1 MSVINKMLQDL
12 DKRQQGHELSNV
24 AQPQVQYLARRR
36 SSSHWLLFCGV
47 SLLLGGG
54 AVYGWQFFMAKPA
67 EATASAQV
75 QEQHR
80 FTAKTEPVRIDSVAS
95 NESAPNVD
103 AAAEPLKLATT
114 QKIAAVMTANSEE
127 FEPSATEVAS
137 SQAPELGTAKEVEH
151 EQQAQSQS
159 QPQQKPQADV
169 SLALADDKVDTVSEP
184 SHSQPSHSQ
193 PSSATSSVRSAE
205 VTVAAPSALMMSER
219 ASVAADN
226 EGNASNGLNVQ
237 EVKADAGT
245 NRLAP
250 KEQGQMAI
258 TEVKL
263 TPKQLAKKRFTLAS
277 EAERDG
283 KLKEAIS
290 YYEQTLGFDPSM
302 HEARKQLAALH
313 YGQGQ
318 LAKASEVLQQG
329 MLLFPQQLDFAL
341 LLARVQQAAGQADLA
356 LVTLAN
362 IPDTHPLARQ
372 KWMAQSDLAQKLG
385 QFSVSE
391 QAYKQLLQQEPQQAK
406 WWMGLAYALDS
417 QQQFTQARQAYRT
430 ALGHRGLSA
439 QASAFIE
446 QRLTQLGDSQ

>member
-36 SSSHWLLFCGV
+36 TPFNGLLLCGV
-47 SLLLGGG
+47 SLLFGG
-54 AVYGWQFFMAKPA
+54 ALVYGWQLFTAKPA
-67 EATASAQV
+67 EATILAQTNG
-75 QEQHR
+75 QNESTQ
-80 FTAKTEPVRIDSVAS
+80 TQIEPVQSPVSVVVV
-95 NESAPNVD
+95 E
-103 AAAEPLKLATT
+103 EPLNVATT
-114 QKIAAVMTANSEE
+114 QEFTTKSEE
-127 FEPSATEVAS
+127 LEPSVDDVV
-137 SQAPELGTAKEVEH
+137 LN
-151 EQQAQSQS
+151 
-159 QPQQKPQADV
+159 QPQEFESEHDV
-169 SLALADDKVDTVSEP
+169 EQESQRQQDESSALADDLVDTSSEP
-184 SHSQPSHSQ
+184 SHSQSNRV
-193 PSSATSSVRSAE
+193 TSSVRSAE
-205 VTVAAPSALMMSER
+205 VTAAAPSALMMSER

-226 EGNASNGLNVQ
+226 ELNASNELKVQ

-245 NRLAP
+245 NRLTP
-250 KEQGQMAI
+250 QQQGQMAI

-263 TPKQLAKKRFTLAS
+263 TPKQLAQKRFTLAN

-283 KLKEAIS
+283 KLKDAIN

-329 MLLFPQQLDFAL
+329 MLLFQQQLDFAL
-341 LLARVQQAAGQADLA
+341 LLARVQQASGQADLA

-385 QFSVSE
+385 QFSLSE
-391 QAYKQLLQQEPQQAK
+391 QAYRQLLQQEPQQAK

-417 QQQFTQARQAYRT
+417 QQQFPQARQAYRT

>member
-1 MSVINKMLQDL
+1 
-12 DKRQQGHELSNV
+12 
-24 AQPQVQYLARRR
+24 
-36 SSSHWLLFCGV
+36 
-47 SLLLGGG
+47 
-54 AVYGWQFFMAKPA
+54 MAEPA
-67 EATASAQV
+67 EATASSQA
-75 QEQHR
+75 QEQNTL
-80 FTAKTEPVRIDSVAS
+80 TAQTESVRIDSVAS
-95 NESAPNVD
+95 EEASPNVD
-103 AAAEPLKLATT
+103 AAAKPLKLATT
-114 QKIAAVMTANSEE
+114 QKIAAAMTANSEE

-137 SQAPELGTAKEVEH
+137 SQAPELGTAKEAEH

-169 SLALADDKVDTVSEP
+169 SLELANDQVDTVSEP

-219 ASVAADN
+219 ACVAADN
-226 EGNASNGLNVQ
+226 EGNASNGLND
-237 EVKADAGT
+237 ADAGT

-283 KLKEAIS
+283 KLKDAIS
-290 YYEQTLGFDPSM
+290 YYEQTLALEPSM

-391 QAYKQLLQQEPQQAK
+391 QAYRQLLQQEPQQAK

>member
-36 SSSHWLLFCGV
+36 APFNGLLLCGV
-47 SLLLGGG
+47 SLLFGGG
-54 AVYGWQFFMAKPA
+54 AVYGWQLFMAKPA
-67 EATASAQV
+67 EATISAQTNG
-75 QEQHR
+75 QNESTQ
-80 FTAKTEPVRIDSVAS
+80 TQIEPVQVDKITSRQPSASVVVV
-95 NESAPNVD
+95 E
-103 AAAEPLKLATT
+103 EPLKVATT
-114 QKIAAVMTANSEE
+114 QEFTTKSEE
-127 FEPSATEVAS
+127 LEPSVDDVV
-137 SQAPELGTAKEVEH
+137 LN
-151 EQQAQSQS
+151 
-159 QPQQKPQADV
+159 QPQEFESEHDV
-169 SLALADDKVDTVSEP
+169 EQESQRQQDESSVLADGLVDTSSEP
-184 SHSQPSHSQ
+184 SHSQSNRV
-193 PSSATSSVRSAE
+193 TSSVRSAE
-205 VTVAAPSALMMSER
+205 VTAAAPSALMMSER

-226 EGNASNGLNVQ
+226 ELNASNELKVQ

-245 NRLAP
+245 NRLTP
-250 KEQGQMAI
+250 QQQGQMAI

-263 TPKQLAKKRFTLAS
+263 TPKQLAQKRFTLAN

-283 KLKEAIS
+283 KLKDAIS

-341 LLARVQQAAGQADLA
+341 LLARVQQASGQADLA

-385 QFSVSE
+385 QFSLSE
-391 QAYKQLLQQEPQQAK
+391 QAYRQLLQQEPQQAK

-417 QQQFTQARQAYRT
+417 QQQFPQARQAYRT

>member
-12 DKRQQGHELSNV
+12 DKRQQGHELSYV
-24 AQPQVQYLARRR
+24 TQPQVQYLARRR

-54 AVYGWQFFMAKPA
+54 AVYGWQFFMAEPA
-67 EATASAQV
+67 EATASSQA
-75 QEQHR
+75 QEQHIL
-80 FTAKTEPVRIDSVAS
+80 TAQTEPVRMESLVS
-95 NESAPNVD
+95 NESSPNVD
-103 AAAEPLKLATT
+103 AAAEPLKLATA
-114 QKIAAVMTANSEE
+114 QKIAAAMTANSEE

-137 SQAPELGTAKEVEH
+137 SQVPELGTAKEAEP
-151 EQQAQSQS
+151 EQQAQS

-169 SLALADDKVDTVSEP
+169 SLALADDQVDTVSDP

-245 NRLAP
+245 HQLAP

-356 LVTLAN
+356 LATLAN

-391 QAYKQLLQQEPQQAK
+391 QAYRQLLQQEPQQAK

-417 QQQFTQARQAYRT
+417 QQQFPQARQAYRT

>member
-36 SSSHWLLFCGV
+36 SSSHWLLLCGV

-67 EATASAQV
+67 EATVSSQA
-75 QEQHR
+75 QEQHTL
-80 FTAKTEPVRIDSVAS
+80 TAQTESVQIDSVAS
-95 NESAPNVD
+95 KESSPSVD
-103 AAAEPLKLATT
+103 AAAEPLKLATA
-114 QKIAAVMTANSEE
+114 QKIAAATANSEE
-127 FEPSATEVAS
+127 FEPSASDVAS
-137 SQAPELGTAKEVEH
+137 SQAPELGTAKEAEH

-169 SLALADDKVDTVSEP
+169 SLALAADKVDTVSEP
-184 SHSQPSHSQ
+184 SHSQPNR
-193 PSSATSSVRSAE
+193 ATSSVRSAE

-226 EGNASNGLNVQ
+226 EGHASNGLNVQ
-237 EVKADAGT
+237 EVKANAGT

-318 LAKASEVLQQG
+318 LAKASEGLQQG

-356 LVTLAN
+356 LATLAN

-391 QAYKQLLQQEPQQAK
+391 QAYRQLLQQEPQQAK

-417 QQQFTQARQAYRT
+417 QQQFPQARQAYRT

>member
-24 AQPQVQYLARRR
+24 TQPQVQYLARRR
-36 SSSHWLLFCGV
+36 SSSHWLLLCGV
-47 SLLLGGG
+47 SLLFGGG
-54 AVYGWQFFMAKPA
+54 TVYGWQFFMAKPA
-67 EATASAQV
+67 EATASSQA
-75 QEQHR
+75 QEQHIL
-80 FTAKTEPVRIDSVAS
+80 TAQTEPVRMESLVS
-95 NESAPNVD
+95 NESSPNVD
-103 AAAEPLKLATT
+103 AAAEPLKLATA
-114 QKIAAVMTANSEE
+114 QKIAAAMTANSEE

-137 SQAPELGTAKEVEH
+137 SQAPELGTAKEAEY
-151 EQQAQSQS
+151 EQQAQS

-169 SLALADDKVDTVSEP
+169 SFALAADKVDTVSEP
-184 SHSQPSHSQ
+184 SHSQPNR
-193 PSSATSSVRSAE
+193 AISSVRSAE

-245 NRLAP
+245 HRLAP

-341 LLARVQQAAGQADLA
+341 LLARVQQASGQADLA
-356 LVTLAN
+356 LATLAN

-391 QAYKQLLQQEPQQAK
+391 QAYRQLLQQEPQQAK

-417 QQQFTQARQAYRT
+417 QQQFFQARQAYRT

>member
-24 AQPQVQYLARRR
+24 TQPQVQYLARRR
-36 SSSHWLLFCGV
+36 APFNWLLLCGV

-54 AVYGWQFFMAKPA
+54 AVYGWQSFMAKPA
-67 EATASAQV
+67 EATISAQV
-75 QEQHR
+75 QEQNTL
-80 FTAKTEPVRIDSVAS
+80 TAQTEPVRTESIAS
-95 NESAPNVD
+95 SEASSNLD

-114 QKIAAVMTANSEE
+114 QKIATTMTANSEE
-127 FEPSATEVAS
+127 FEPSATEIAS
-137 SQAPELGTAKEVEH
+137 SQSPEFERNIEP
-151 EQQAQSQS
+151 ERQAQS
-159 QPQQKPQADV
+159 KTDV
-169 SLALADDKVDTVSEP
+169 SLVLENNQVYTANEP
-184 SHSQPSHSQ
+184 NHSQPSHSQ
-193 PSSATSSVRSAE
+193 PDSAISSVRSAE
-205 VTVAAPSALMMSER
+205 VT
-219 ASVAADN
+219 
-226 EGNASNGLNVQ
+226 
-237 EVKADAGT
+237 AGA

-250 KEQGQMAI
+250 KAQGQMAI

-277 EAERDG
+277 EAEKDG

-290 YYEQTLGFDPSM
+290 YYEQTLALDPSM
-302 HEARKQLAALH
+302 HEARKQLVALH

-341 LLARVQQAAGQADLA
+341 LLARVQQASGQADLA

-385 QFSVSE
+385 QFSLSE
-391 QAYKQLLQQEPQQAK
+391 QAYRQLLQQEPQQAK

-417 QQQFTQARQAYRT
+417 QQQFPQARQAYRT

>member
-36 SSSHWLLFCGV
+36 APFNGLLLCGV
-47 SLLLGGG
+47 SLLFGG
-54 AVYGWQFFMAKPA
+54 ALVYGWQLFMAKPA
-67 EATASAQV
+67 EAIISAQTNG
-75 QEQHR
+75 QNESTQ
-80 FTAKTEPVRIDSVAS
+80 TQIEPVQSPVSVVVV
-95 NESAPNVD
+95 E
-103 AAAEPLKLATT
+103 EPLKVATT
-114 QKIAAVMTANSEE
+114 QEFTTKNEELEPSVDDVVLNQPQE
-127 FEPSATEVAS
+127 FESEN
-137 SQAPELGTAKEVEH
+137 EVEQ
-151 EQQAQSQS
+151 ESQRQQDESS
-159 QPQQKPQADV
+159 
-169 SLALADDKVDTVSEP
+169 ALADDLVDTASEP
-184 SHSQPSHSQ
+184 SHSQSNRV
-193 PSSATSSVRSAE
+193 TSSVRSAE
-205 VTVAAPSALMMSER
+205 VTAAAPSALMMSER

-226 EGNASNGLNVQ
+226 ELNASNELKVQ
-237 EVKADAGT
+237 EVNADAGT
-245 NRLAP
+245 NRLTP
-250 KEQGQMAI
+250 QGQMAI

-263 TPKQLAKKRFTLAS
+263 TPKQLAQKRFTLAS

-283 KLKEAIS
+283 KLKDAIS

-341 LLARVQQAAGQADLA
+341 LLARVQQASGQADLA

-385 QFSVSE
+385 QFSLSE
-391 QAYKQLLQQEPQQAK
+391 QAYRQLLQQEPQQAK

-417 QQQFTQARQAYRT
+417 QQQFPQARQAYRT

>member
-36 SSSHWLLFCGV
+36 APFNGLLLCGV
-47 SLLLGGG
+47 SLLFGG
-54 AVYGWQFFMAKPA
+54 ALVYGWQLFMAKPA
-67 EATASAQV
+67 EAIISAQTNG
-75 QEQHR
+75 QNESTQ
-80 FTAKTEPVRIDSVAS
+80 TQIEPVQVDKITSRQPSASVVVV
-95 NESAPNVD
+95 E
-103 AAAEPLKLATT
+103 EPLKVATT
-114 QKIAAVMTANSEE
+114 QEFTTKSEE
-127 FEPSATEVAS
+127 LEPSVDDVVLNQPQEFES
-137 SQAPELGTAKEVEH
+137 ENEVEQ
-151 EQQAQSQS
+151 ESQRQQDESS
-159 QPQQKPQADV
+159 
-169 SLALADDKVDTVSEP
+169 ALADDLVDTSSEP
-184 SHSQPSHSQ
+184 SPSQSNRV
-193 PSSATSSVRSAE
+193 TSSVRSAE
-205 VTVAAPSALMMSER
+205 VTAAAPSALMMSER

-226 EGNASNGLNVQ
+226 ELNASNELKVQ
-237 EVKADAGT
+237 EVKADAGA
-245 NRLAP
+245 NRLMP
-250 KEQGQMAI
+250 QEQGQMAI

-263 TPKQLAKKRFTLAS
+263 TPKQLAQKRFTLAN

-283 KLKEAIS
+283 KLKDAIS

-318 LAKASEVLQQG
+318 LAKASEVLLQG

-341 LLARVQQAAGQADLA
+341 LLARVQQASGQADLA

-385 QFSVSE
+385 QFSLSE
-391 QAYKQLLQQEPQQAK
+391 QAYRQLLQQEPQQAK

-417 QQQFTQARQAYRT
+417 QQQFPQARQAYRT

>member
-36 SSSHWLLFCGV
+36 APFNGLLLCGV
-47 SLLLGGG
+47 SLLFGG
-54 AVYGWQFFMAKPA
+54 ALVYGWQLFMAKPA
-67 EATASAQV
+67 EATISAQTNG
-75 QEQHR
+75 QNESTQ
-80 FTAKTEPVRIDSVAS
+80 TQIEPVQVDKITSRQPSASV
-95 NESAPNVD
+95 EVVE
-103 AAAEPLKLATT
+103 EPLNVATT
-114 QKIAAVMTANSEE
+114 QEFTTKSEE
-127 FEPSATEVAS
+127 LEPSADDVVLNQPQEFES
-137 SQAPELGTAKEVEH
+137 ENEVEQ
-151 EQQAQSQS
+151 ESQRQQDESS
-159 QPQQKPQADV
+159 
-169 SLALADDKVDTVSEP
+169 ALADDLVDTASEP
-184 SHSQPSHSQ
+184 SHSQSNRV
-193 PSSATSSVRSAE
+193 TSSVRSAE
-205 VTVAAPSALMMSER
+205 VTAAAPSALMMSER

-226 EGNASNGLNVQ
+226 ELNASNELKVQ

-245 NRLAP
+245 NRLTP
-250 KEQGQMAI
+250 QQQGQMAI

-263 TPKQLAKKRFTLAS
+263 TPKQLAQKRFTLAN

-283 KLKEAIS
+283 KLKDAIS

-318 LAKASEVLQQG
+318 LAKASEVLLQG

-341 LLARVQQAAGQADLA
+341 LLARVQQASGQADLA

-385 QFSVSE
+385 QFSLSE
-391 QAYKQLLQQEPQQAK
+391 QAYRQLLQQEPQQAK

>member
-24 AQPQVQYLARRR
+24 TQPQVQYLAHRRAPFN
-36 SSSHWLLFCGV
+36 WLLLCGV

-67 EATASAQV
+67 EATISAQV
-75 QEQHR
+75 QEQNTL
-80 FTAKTEPVRIDSVAS
+80 TAQTEPVRTESIAS
-95 NESAPNVD
+95 SEASSNLD

-114 QKIAAVMTANSEE
+114 QKIATTMTANSEE
-127 FEPSATEVAS
+127 FEPSAAEIAS
-137 SQAPELGTAKEVEH
+137 SQSPEFERNIEP
-151 EQQAQSQS
+151 ERQAQS
-159 QPQQKPQADV
+159 KTDV
-169 SLALADDKVDTVSEP
+169 SLALENNQVDTVSEP
-184 SHSQPSHSQ
+184 NHSQPSHSQ
-193 PSSATSSVRSAE
+193 PDSATSSVRSAE
-205 VTVAAPSALMMSER
+205 VT
-219 ASVAADN
+219 
-226 EGNASNGLNVQ
+226 
-237 EVKADAGT
+237 AGA

-250 KEQGQMAI
+250 KAQGQMAI

-277 EAERDG
+277 EAEKDG

-290 YYEQTLGFDPSM
+290 YYDQTLVLDPSM

-341 LLARVQQAAGQADLA
+341 LLARVQQASGQADLA

-385 QFSVSE
+385 QFSLSE
-391 QAYKQLLQQEPQQAK
+391 QAYRQLLQQEPQQAK

-417 QQQFTQARQAYRT
+417 QQQFPQARQAYRT

>member
-36 SSSHWLLFCGV
+36 SSSHWLLLCGV

-75 QEQHR
+75 YEQHR
-80 FTAKTEPVRIDSVAS
+80 FTAKTEPVRM
-95 NESAPNVD
+95 ESLVSKESSPNVD
-103 AAAEPLKLATT
+103 AAAEPLKLATA

-127 FEPSATEVAS
+127 FEPSATEGAS
-137 SQAPELGTAKEVEH
+137 SQAPELGTAKEAEH

-159 QPQQKPQADV
+159 QPQPQQKPQADV
-169 SLALADDKVDTVSEP
+169 SLVLADNKVDTVSEP
-184 SHSQPSHSQ
+184 SHSQPN
-193 PSSATSSVRSAE
+193 SATSSVRSAE

-245 NRLAP
+245 HQLAP

-283 KLKEAIS
+283 KLKDAIS
-290 YYEQTLGFDPSM
+290 YYEQTLALGPSM

-356 LVTLAN
+356 LATLAN

-391 QAYKQLLQQEPQQAK
+391 QAYRQLLQQEPQQAK

-417 QQQFTQARQAYRT
+417 QLQFSQARQAYRT

>member
-36 SSSHWLLFCGV
+36 APFNGLLLCGV
-47 SLLLGGG
+47 SLLFGG
-54 AVYGWQFFMAKPA
+54 ALVYGWQLFMAKPA
-67 EATASAQV
+67 EATISAQTNG
-75 QEQHR
+75 QNESTQ
-80 FTAKTEPVRIDSVAS
+80 TQIEPVQVDKITSRQSQASVVVV
-95 NESAPNVD
+95 E
-103 AAAEPLKLATT
+103 EPLKVAATQEFT
-114 QKIAAVMTANSEE
+114 TKSEE
-127 FEPSATEVAS
+127 LEPSVDDVVLNQPQEFES
-137 SQAPELGTAKEVEH
+137 ENEVEQ
-151 EQQAQSQS
+151 ESQRQQDESS
-159 QPQQKPQADV
+159 V
-169 SLALADDKVDTVSEP
+169 LADDLVDTASEP
-184 SHSQPSHSQ
+184 SHSQSNRV
-193 PSSATSSVRSAE
+193 TSNVRSAE
-205 VTVAAPSALMMSER
+205 VTSDAPSALMMSER

-226 EGNASNGLNVQ
+226 ELNASNELKVQ

-245 NRLAP
+245 NRLTP
-250 KEQGQMAI
+250 QQQGQMAI

-263 TPKQLAKKRFTLAS
+263 TPKQLAQKRFTLAN

-341 LLARVQQAAGQADLA
+341 LLARVQQASGQADLA

-362 IPDTHPLARQ
+362 IPDTHSLARQ

-385 QFSVSE
+385 QFSLSE
-391 QAYKQLLQQEPQQAK
+391 QAYRQLLQQEPQQAK

-417 QQQFTQARQAYRT
+417 QQQFPQARQAYRT

>member
-24 AQPQVQYLARRR
+24 TQPQVQYLARRR
-36 SSSHWLLFCGV
+36 APFNGLLLCGV

-54 AVYGWQFFMAKPA
+54 AVYGWQSFMAKPA
-67 EATASAQV
+67 EATISAQV
-75 QEQHR
+75 QEQNTL
-80 FTAKTEPVRIDSVAS
+80 TAQTEPVRTESIAS
-95 NESAPNVD
+95 NEASSNLD

-114 QKIAAVMTANSEE
+114 QKIATTMTANSEE
-127 FEPSATEVAS
+127 FEPSATEIAS
-137 SQAPELGTAKEVEH
+137 RQAPEFERNIEP
-151 EQQAQSQS
+151 ERQAQS
-159 QPQQKPQADV
+159 KTDV
-169 SLALADDKVDTVSEP
+169 SLALENNQVDTVSEP
-184 SHSQPSHSQ
+184 NHSQPSHSQ
-193 PSSATSSVRSAE
+193 PDSAISSVRSAE
-205 VTVAAPSALMMSER
+205 VT
-219 ASVAADN
+219 
-226 EGNASNGLNVQ
+226 
-237 EVKADAGT
+237 AGA

-250 KEQGQMAI
+250 KAQGQMAI

-277 EAERDG
+277 EAEKDG

-290 YYEQTLGFDPSM
+290 YYEQTLALDPSM
-302 HEARKQLAALH
+302 HEARKQLVALH

-341 LLARVQQAAGQADLA
+341 LLARVQQASGQADLA

-385 QFSVSE
+385 QFSLSE
-391 QAYKQLLQQEPQQAK
+391 QAYRQLLQQEPQQAK

-417 QQQFTQARQAYRT
+417 QQQFPQARQAYRT

>member
-24 AQPQVQYLARRR
+24 TQPQVQYLARRR
-36 SSSHWLLFCGV
+36 SSSHWLLFCGL

-54 AVYGWQFFMAKPA
+54 AVYGWQFFMAEPA
-67 EATASAQV
+67 EATASSQA
-75 QEQHR
+75 QEQHIL
-80 FTAKTEPVRIDSVAS
+80 TAQTEPVRMESLVS
-95 NESAPNVD
+95 NEASPNVD

-114 QKIAAVMTANSEE
+114 QKIATTMTANSEE

-137 SQAPELGTAKEVEH
+137 SQVPELGTAKEAEP
-151 EQQAQSQS
+151 EQQAQS

-169 SLALADDKVDTVSEP
+169 SLALAADKVDTVSE
-184 SHSQPSHSQ
+184 PSHSQ

-245 NRLAP
+245 HRLAP

-290 YYEQTLGFDPSM
+290 YYEQTLALEPSM

-341 LLARVQQAAGQADLA
+341 LLARVQQAAGLADLA
-356 LVTLAN
+356 LATLAN

-391 QAYKQLLQQEPQQAK
+391 QAYRQLLQQEPQQAK

>member
-36 SSSHWLLFCGV
+36 SSSHWLLLCGL

-54 AVYGWQFFMAKPA
+54 AVYGWQFFMAEPA
-67 EATASAQV
+67 EATASSQA
-75 QEQHR
+75 QEQHTL
-80 FTAKTEPVRIDSVAS
+80 TAQTEPVRM
-95 NESAPNVD
+95 ESLVSKESSPNVD
-103 AAAEPLKLATT
+103 AAAEPLKLATA
-114 QKIAAVMTANSEE
+114 QKIAAAMTANSEE
-127 FEPSATEVAS
+127 FEPSATEGAS
-137 SQAPELGTAKEVEH
+137 SQAPELGTAKEAEH
-151 EQQAQSQS
+151 EQQAQS

-169 SLALADDKVDTVSEP
+169 SLALADDLVDTVSEP
-184 SHSQPSHSQ
+184 SHSQPNR
-193 PSSATSSVRSAE
+193 ATSSVRSAE

-226 EGNASNGLNVQ
+226 EGNASNGLND
-237 EVKADAGT
+237 ADAGT
-245 NRLAP
+245 NQLAP

-283 KLKEAIS
+283 KLKDAIS
-290 YYEQTLGFDPSM
+290 YYEQTLALEPSM

-329 MLLFPQQLDFAL
+329 MLLFPLQLDFAL

-356 LVTLAN
+356 LATLAN

-391 QAYKQLLQQEPQQAK
+391 QAYRQLLQQEPQQAK

>member
-24 AQPQVQYLARRR
+24 TQPQVQYLARRR
-36 SSSHWLLFCGV
+36 SSSHWLLLCGF
-47 SLLLGGG
+47 SLLFGGG
-54 AVYGWQFFMAKPA
+54 TVYGWQFFMAEPA
-67 EATASAQV
+67 EATASSQA
-75 QEQHR
+75 QEQNTL
-80 FTAKTEPVRIDSVAS
+80 TAQTESVRIDSVAS
-95 NESAPNVD
+95 EEASPNVD

-114 QKIAAVMTANSEE
+114 QKIAAAMTANSEE

-137 SQAPELGTAKEVEH
+137 SQAPELGTAKEAEH

-169 SLALADDKVDTVSEP
+169 SLELANDQVDTVSEP

-226 EGNASNGLNVQ
+226 EGNASNGLND
-237 EVKADAGT
+237 ADAGT

-283 KLKEAIS
+283 KLKDAIS
-290 YYEQTLGFDPSM
+290 YYEQTLALEPSM

-391 QAYKQLLQQEPQQAK
+391 QAYRQLLQQEPQQAK

>member
-24 AQPQVQYLARRR
+24 AQPQVQYLARKRAPFNGLLLCGL
-36 SSSHWLLFCGV
+36 SLLF
-47 SLLLGGG
+47 GG
-54 AVYGWQFFMAKPA
+54 ALVYGWQLFMVKPA
-67 EATASAQV
+67 EATISAQTNG
-75 QEQHR
+75 QNESTQ
-80 FTAKTEPVRIDSVAS
+80 TQIEPVQIDNITSRQPSASVDVV
-95 NESAPNVD
+95 E
-103 AAAEPLKLATT
+103 EPLNVAATQEFT
-114 QKIAAVMTANSEE
+114 TKSEE
-127 FEPSATEVAS
+127 LEPSVDDVVLNQPQEFES
-137 SQAPELGTAKEVEH
+137 ENEVEQ
-151 EQQAQSQS
+151 ESQRQQDDSS
-159 QPQQKPQADV
+159 
-169 SLALADDKVDTVSEP
+169 ALADDLVDTSSEP
-184 SHSQPSHSQ
+184 SHSQSNRV
-193 PSSATSSVRSAE
+193 TSSVRSAE
-205 VTVAAPSALMMSER
+205 VTAAAPSALMMSER

-226 EGNASNGLNVQ
+226 ELNASNELKVQ

-245 NRLAP
+245 NRLTP
-250 KEQGQMAI
+250 QQQGQMAI

-263 TPKQLAKKRFTLAS
+263 TPKQLAQKRFTLAS

-283 KLKEAIS
+283 KLKDAIS

-318 LAKASEVLQQG
+318 LAKASEVLLQG

-341 LLARVQQAAGQADLA
+341 LLARVQQASGQADLA

-385 QFSVSE
+385 QFSLSE
-391 QAYKQLLQQEPQQAK
+391 QAYRQLLQQEPQQAK

-417 QQQFTQARQAYRT
+417 QQQFPQARQAYRT

>member
-24 AQPQVQYLARRR
+24 TQPQVQYLARRR
-36 SSSHWLLFCGV
+36 SSSHWLLLCGF
-47 SLLLGGG
+47 SLLFGGG
-54 AVYGWQFFMAKPA
+54 TVYGWQFFMAEPA
-67 EATASAQV
+67 EATASSQA
-75 QEQHR
+75 QEQNTL
-80 FTAKTEPVRIDSVAS
+80 TAQTESVRIDSVAS
-95 NESAPNVD
+95 EEASPNVD
-103 AAAEPLKLATT
+103 AAAKPLKLATT
-114 QKIAAVMTANSEE
+114 QKIAAAMTANSEE

-137 SQAPELGTAKEVEH
+137 SQAPELGTAKEAEH

-169 SLALADDKVDTVSEP
+169 SLELANDQVDTVSEP

-219 ASVAADN
+219 ACVAADN
-226 EGNASNGLNVQ
+226 EGNASNGLND
-237 EVKADAGT
+237 ADAGT

-283 KLKEAIS
+283 KLKDAIS
-290 YYEQTLGFDPSM
+290 YYEQTLALEPSM

-391 QAYKQLLQQEPQQAK
+391 QAYRQLLQQEPQQAK

>member
-36 SSSHWLLFCGV
+36 TPFNGLLLCGLSLLF
-47 SLLLGGG
+47 GGG
-54 AVYGWQFFMAKPA
+54 TVYGWQLFTAKPA
-67 EATASAQV
+67 EATISAQTNG
-75 QEQHR
+75 Q
-80 FTAKTEPVRIDSVAS
+80 
-95 NESAPNVD
+95 NESTQTQIESVQIDKITSRQSPASVD
-103 AAAEPLKLATT
+103 VVEEPLKVATT
-114 QKIAAVMTANSEE
+114 QEFTTKNEELEPSVDDVVLNQPQE
-127 FEPSATEVAS
+127 FESEN
-137 SQAPELGTAKEVEH
+137 EVEQ
-151 EQQAQSQS
+151 ESQQQDESS
-159 QPQQKPQADV
+159 
-169 SLALADDKVDTVSEP
+169 ALADDLVDTSSEP
-184 SHSQPSHSQ
+184 SHSQPNR
-193 PSSATSSVRSAE
+193 ATSSVRSAE

-237 EVKADAGT
+237 EVKADAGA

-283 KLKEAIS
+283 KLKDAIS
-290 YYEQTLGFDPSM
+290 YYEQTLALEPSM

-356 LVTLAN
+356 LATLAN

-391 QAYKQLLQQEPQQAK
+391 QAYRQLLQQEPQQAK

>member
-36 SSSHWLLFCGV
+36 APFNGLLLCGV
-47 SLLLGGG
+47 SLLFGG
-54 AVYGWQFFMAKPA
+54 ALVYGWQLFMAKPA
-67 EATASAQV
+67 EAIISAQTNG
-75 QEQHR
+75 QNESTQ
-80 FTAKTEPVRIDSVAS
+80 TQIEPVQSPASVVVV
-95 NESAPNVD
+95 E
-103 AAAEPLKLATT
+103 EPLKVATT
-114 QKIAAVMTANSEE
+114 QEFTTKNEELEPSVDDVVLNQPQE
-127 FEPSATEVAS
+127 FESEHDVEQESQRQQDES
-137 SQAPELGTAKEVEH
+137 SV
-151 EQQAQSQS
+151 
-159 QPQQKPQADV
+159 
-169 SLALADDKVDTVSEP
+169 LADGLVNTSSEP
-184 SHSQPSHSQ
+184 SHSQSNRV
-193 PSSATSSVRSAE
+193 TSSVRSAE
-205 VTVAAPSALMMSER
+205 VTAAAPSALMMSER

-226 EGNASNGLNVQ
+226 ELNASNELKVQ

-245 NRLAP
+245 NRLTP
-250 KEQGQMAI
+250 QQQGQMAI

-263 TPKQLAKKRFTLAS
+263 TPKQLAQKRFTLAN

-283 KLKEAIS
+283 KLKDAIS

-341 LLARVQQAAGQADLA
+341 LLARVQQASGQADLA

-385 QFSVSE
+385 QFSLSE
-391 QAYKQLLQQEPQQAK
+391 QAYRQLLQQEPQQAK

-417 QQQFTQARQAYRT
+417 QQQFPQARQAYRT

>member
-36 SSSHWLLFCGV
+36 APFNGLLLCGV
-47 SLLLGGG
+47 SLLFGG
-54 AVYGWQFFMAKPA
+54 ALVYGWQLFMAKPA
-67 EATASAQV
+67 EATISAQTNG
-75 QEQHR
+75 QNESTQ
-80 FTAKTEPVRIDSVAS
+80 TQIEPVQVDKITSRQPPASVVVV
-95 NESAPNVD
+95 E
-103 AAAEPLKLATT
+103 EPLKVATT
-114 QKIAAVMTANSEE
+114 QEFTTKSEE
-127 FEPSATEVAS
+127 LEPSVDDVV
-137 SQAPELGTAKEVEH
+137 LN
-151 EQQAQSQS
+151 
-159 QPQQKPQADV
+159 QPQEFESEHDV
-169 SLALADDKVDTVSEP
+169 EQESQRQQDESSALADDLVDTSSEP
-184 SHSQPSHSQ
+184 SHSQSNRV
-193 PSSATSSVRSAE
+193 TSSVRSAE
-205 VTVAAPSALMMSER
+205 VTAATPSALMMSER

-226 EGNASNGLNVQ
+226 ELNASNELKVQ

-245 NRLAP
+245 NRLTP
-250 KEQGQMAI
+250 QQQGQMAI

-263 TPKQLAKKRFTLAS
+263 TPKQLAQKRFTLAS

-283 KLKEAIS
+283 KLKDAIS

-341 LLARVQQAAGQADLA
+341 LLARVQQASGQADLA

-385 QFSVSE
+385 QFSLSE
-391 QAYKQLLQQEPQQAK
+391 QAYRQLLQQEPQQAK

-417 QQQFTQARQAYRT
+417 QQQFPQARQAYRT

>member
-36 SSSHWLLFCGV
+36 SSSHWLLLCGV

-75 QEQHR
+75 YEQHR
-80 FTAKTEPVRIDSVAS
+80 FTAKTEPVRM
-95 NESAPNVD
+95 ESLVSKESSPNVD
-103 AAAEPLKLATT
+103 AAAEPLKLATA

-127 FEPSATEVAS
+127 FEPSATEGAS
-137 SQAPELGTAKEVEH
+137 SQAPELGTAKEAEH

-159 QPQQKPQADV
+159 QPQPQQKPQADV
-169 SLALADDKVDTVSEP
+169 SLVLADNKVDTVSEP
-184 SHSQPSHSQ
+184 SHSQPN
-193 PSSATSSVRSAE
+193 SATSSVRSAE

-245 NRLAP
+245 HQLAP

-283 KLKEAIS
+283 KLKDAIS
-290 YYEQTLGFDPSM
+290 YYEQTLALEPSM

-372 KWMAQSDLAQKLG
+372 KWMAQSDLAQKLE

-391 QAYKQLLQQEPQQAK
+391 QAYRQLLQQEPQQAK

-417 QQQFTQARQAYRT
+417 QQQFPQARQAYRT

>member
-36 SSSHWLLFCGV
+36 APFNGLLLCGLSLLF
-47 SLLLGGG
+47 GGG
-54 AVYGWQFFMAKPA
+54 TVYGWQLFMAKPA
-67 EATASAQV
+67 EAIISAQTNG
-75 QEQHR
+75 QNESTQ
-80 FTAKTEPVRIDSVAS
+80 TQIEPVQSPVSVVVV
-95 NESAPNVD
+95 E
-103 AAAEPLKLATT
+103 EPLKVATT
-114 QKIAAVMTANSEE
+114 QEFTTKSEE
-127 FEPSATEVAS
+127 LEPSVDDVV
-137 SQAPELGTAKEVEH
+137 LN
-151 EQQAQSQS
+151 
-159 QPQQKPQADV
+159 QPQEFESEHDV
-169 SLALADDKVDTVSEP
+169 EQESQRQQDESSALADDLVDTSSEP
-184 SHSQPSHSQ
+184 SHSQSNRV
-193 PSSATSSVRSAE
+193 TSSVRSAE
-205 VTVAAPSALMMSER
+205 VTAATPSALMMSER

-226 EGNASNGLNVQ
+226 DRNASNELKVQ

-245 NRLAP
+245 NRLTP
-250 KEQGQMAI
+250 QQQGQMAI

-263 TPKQLAKKRFTLAS
+263 TPKQLAQKRFTLAN

-283 KLKEAIS
+283 KLKDAIS

-329 MLLFPQQLDFAL
+329 MLLFQQQLDFAL
-341 LLARVQQAAGQADLA
+341 LLARVQQASGQADLA

-385 QFSVSE
+385 QFSLSE
-391 QAYKQLLQQEPQQAK
+391 QAYRQLLQQEPQQAK

-417 QQQFTQARQAYRT
+417 QQQFPQARQAYRT

>member
-36 SSSHWLLFCGV
+36 SSSHWLLLCGL

-54 AVYGWQFFMAKPA
+54 AVYGWQFFMAEPA
-67 EATASAQV
+67 EVTASSQA
-75 QEQHR
+75 QEQHTL
-80 FTAKTEPVRIDSVAS
+80 TAQTEPVRM
-95 NESAPNVD
+95 ESLVSKESSPNVD
-103 AAAEPLKLATT
+103 AAAEPLKLATA
-114 QKIAAVMTANSEE
+114 QKIAAAMTANSEE

-137 SQAPELGTAKEVEH
+137 SQAPELGTAKEAEY
-151 EQQAQSQS
+151 EQQAQS

-169 SLALADDKVDTVSEP
+169 SFALAADKVDTVSEP
-184 SHSQPSHSQ
+184 SHSQPNR
-193 PSSATSSVRSAE
+193 AISSVRSAE

-226 EGNASNGLNVQ
+226 EGNASNGPNVQ
-237 EVKADAGT
+237 EVKADAAIH
-245 NRLAP
+245 RLAP
-250 KEQGQMAI
+250 QAQGQMAI

-283 KLKEAIS
+283 KLKDAIS
-290 YYEQTLGFDPSM
+290 YYEQTLALEPNM
-302 HEARKQLAALH
+302 HEARNQLAALH

-356 LVTLAN
+356 LATLAN

-391 QAYKQLLQQEPQQAK
+391 QAYRQLLQKEPQQAK

-417 QQQFTQARQAYRT
+417 QQQFPQARQAYRT

>member
-24 AQPQVQYLARRR
+24 TQPQVQYLARRR
-36 SSSHWLLFCGV
+36 SSSHWLLLCGV

-95 NESAPNVD
+95 EEASPNVD

-114 QKIAAVMTANSEE
+114 QKIAAAMTANSEE

-137 SQAPELGTAKEVEH
+137 SQAPESQRDTEP
-151 EQQAQSQS
+151 EQQARS
-159 QPQQKPQADV
+159 KADV
-169 SLALADDKVDTVSEP
+169 SPALENNQVDTASEP

-193 PSSATSSVRSAE
+193 PNRATSSVRSAE

-226 EGNASNGLNVQ
+226 EGHASNGLNVQ

-245 NRLAP
+245 HRLAP

-290 YYEQTLGFDPSM
+290 YYEQTLALEPSM

-341 LLARVQQAAGQADLA
+341 LLARVQQASGLADLA
-356 LVTLAN
+356 LATLAN

-385 QFSVSE
+385 QFSLSE
-391 QAYKQLLQQEPQQAK
+391 QAYRQLLQQEPLQAK

-417 QQQFTQARQAYRT
+417 QLQFVQAAQAYRT
-430 ALGHRGLSA
+430 ALSHRGLSA

>member
-36 SSSHWLLFCGV
+36 SSSHWLLLCGV

-75 QEQHR
+75 YEQHR
-80 FTAKTEPVRIDSVAS
+80 FTAKTEPVRM
-95 NESAPNVD
+95 ESLVSKESSPNVD
-103 AAAEPLKLATT
+103 AAAEPLKLATA

-127 FEPSATEVAS
+127 FEPSATEGAS
-137 SQAPELGTAKEVEH
+137 SQAPELGTAKEAEH

-159 QPQQKPQADV
+159 QPQPQQKPQADV
-169 SLALADDKVDTVSEP
+169 SLVLADNKVDTVSEP
-184 SHSQPSHSQ
+184 SHSQPN
-193 PSSATSSVRSAE
+193 SATSSVRSAE

-245 NRLAP
+245 HQLAP

-283 KLKEAIS
+283 KLKDAIS
-290 YYEQTLGFDPSM
+290 YYEQTLALGPSM

-391 QAYKQLLQQEPQQAK
+391 QAYRQLLQQEPQQAK

>member
-24 AQPQVQYLARRR
+24 TQPQVQYLARRR
-36 SSSHWLLFCGV
+36 SSSHWLLLCGF
-47 SLLLGGG
+47 SLLFGGG
-54 AVYGWQFFMAKPA
+54 TVYGWQFFMAEPA
-67 EATASAQV
+67 EATASSQA
-75 QEQHR
+75 QEQNTL
-80 FTAKTEPVRIDSVAS
+80 TAQTESVRIDSVAS
-95 NESAPNVD
+95 EEASPNVD
-103 AAAEPLKLATT
+103 AAAKPLKLATT
-114 QKIAAVMTANSEE
+114 QKIAAAMTANSEE

-137 SQAPELGTAKEVEH
+137 SQPPELGTAKEAEH

-169 SLALADDKVDTVSEP
+169 SLELANDQVDTVSEP

-226 EGNASNGLNVQ
+226 EGNASNGLND
-237 EVKADAGT
+237 ADAGT

-283 KLKEAIS
+283 KLKDAIS
-290 YYEQTLGFDPSM
+290 YYEQTLALEPSM

-362 IPDTHPLARQ
+362 IPDTHLLARQ

-391 QAYKQLLQQEPQQAK
+391 QAYRQLLQQDPQQAK

>member
-36 SSSHWLLFCGV
+36 APFNGLLLCGV
-47 SLLLGGG
+47 SLLFGG
-54 AVYGWQFFMAKPA
+54 ALVYGWQLFMAKPA
-67 EATASAQV
+67 EATISAQTNG
-75 QEQHR
+75 Q
-80 FTAKTEPVRIDSVAS
+80 
-95 NESAPNVD
+95 NESTQTQIEFVQVD
-103 AAAEPLKLATT
+103 KITSRQPSASVEVVEEPLKVATMQEFT
-114 QKIAAVMTANSEE
+114 TKSEE
-127 FEPSATEVAS
+127 LEPSVDDVVLNQPQEFES
-137 SQAPELGTAKEVEH
+137 ENEVEQ
-151 EQQAQSQS
+151 ESQQQDDSS
-159 QPQQKPQADV
+159 V
-169 SLALADDKVDTVSEP
+169 LADELVDTASEP
-184 SHSQPSHSQ
+184 SHSQSNRV
-193 PSSATSSVRSAE
+193 TSSVRSAE
-205 VTVAAPSALMMSER
+205 VTAAAPSALMMSER

-226 EGNASNGLNVQ
+226 ELNASNGLNVQ

-245 NRLAP
+245 HQLAP

-290 YYEQTLGFDPSM
+290 YYEQTLALEPSM

-356 LVTLAN
+356 LATLAN

-391 QAYKQLLQQEPQQAK
+391 QAYRQLLQQEPQQAK

-417 QQQFTQARQAYRT
+417 QQQFLQARQAYRT

>member
-1 MSVINKMLQDL
+1 
-12 DKRQQGHELSNV
+12 
-24 AQPQVQYLARRR
+24 
-36 SSSHWLLFCGV
+36 V
-47 SLLLGGG
+47 SLLFGG
-54 AVYGWQFFMAKPA
+54 ALVYGWQLFMAKPA
-67 EATASAQV
+67 EATISAQTNG
-75 QEQHR
+75 QNESTQ
-80 FTAKTEPVRIDSVAS
+80 TQIEPVQVDKITSRQPSASVVVV
-95 NESAPNVD
+95 E
-103 AAAEPLKLATT
+103 EPLKVATT
-114 QKIAAVMTANSEE
+114 QEFTTKNEELEPSVDDVVLNQPQE
-127 FEPSATEVAS
+127 FESEHDVEQESQRQQDES
-137 SQAPELGTAKEVEH
+137 SV
-151 EQQAQSQS
+151 
-159 QPQQKPQADV
+159 
-169 SLALADDKVDTVSEP
+169 LADGLVNTSSEP
-184 SHSQPSHSQ
+184 SHSQSNRV
-193 PSSATSSVRSAE
+193 TSSVRSAE
-205 VTVAAPSALMMSER
+205 VTAAAPSALMMSER

-226 EGNASNGLNVQ
+226 ELNASNELKVQ

-245 NRLAP
+245 NRLTP
-250 KEQGQMAI
+250 QQQGQMAI

-263 TPKQLAKKRFTLAS
+263 TPKQLAQKRFTLAN

-283 KLKEAIS
+283 KLKDAIS

-318 LAKASEVLQQG
+318 LAKASEVLLQG

-341 LLARVQQAAGQADLA
+341 LLARVQQASGQADLA

-385 QFSVSE
+385 QFSLSE
-391 QAYKQLLQQEPQQAK
+391 QAYRQLLQQEPQQAK

-417 QQQFTQARQAYRT
+417 QQQFPQARQAYRT

>member
-36 SSSHWLLFCGV
+36 APFNGLLLCGV
-47 SLLLGGG
+47 SLLFGGG
-54 AVYGWQFFMAKPA
+54 AVYGWQLFMAKPA
-67 EATASAQV
+67 EATISAQTNG
-75 QEQHR
+75 QNESTQ
-80 FTAKTEPVRIDSVAS
+80 TQIEPVQVDKITSRQPSASVVVV
-95 NESAPNVD
+95 E
-103 AAAEPLKLATT
+103 EPLNVATMQEFT
-114 QKIAAVMTANSEE
+114 TKSEE
-127 FEPSATEVAS
+127 LEPSVDDVVLNPPQEFES
-137 SQAPELGTAKEVEH
+137 ENEVEQ
-151 EQQAQSQS
+151 ESQRQQDESS
-159 QPQQKPQADV
+159 
-169 SLALADDKVDTVSEP
+169 ALADDLVDTSSEP
-184 SHSQPSHSQ
+184 SHSQSNRV
-193 PSSATSSVRSAE
+193 TSSVRSAE
-205 VTVAAPSALMMSER
+205 VTAAAPSALMMSER

-226 EGNASNGLNVQ
+226 ELNASNELKVQ

-245 NRLAP
+245 NRLTP
-250 KEQGQMAI
+250 QQQGQMAI

-263 TPKQLAKKRFTLAS
+263 TPKQLAQKRFILAN

-283 KLKEAIS
+283 KLKDAIS

-341 LLARVQQAAGQADLA
+341 LLARVQQASGKADLA

-385 QFSVSE
+385 QFSLSE
-391 QAYKQLLQQEPQQAK
+391 QAYRQLLQQEPQQAK

-417 QQQFTQARQAYRT
+417 QQQFPQARQAYRT

>member
-24 AQPQVQYLARRR
+24 AQPQVQYLARKRAPFNG
-36 SSSHWLLFCGV
+36 LLLCGV
-47 SLLLGGG
+47 SLLFGGG
-54 AVYGWQFFMAKPA
+54 AVYGWQLFTAKPA
-67 EATASAQV
+67 EATISAQTNG
-75 QEQHR
+75 Q
-80 FTAKTEPVRIDSVAS
+80 
-95 NESAPNVD
+95 NESTQTQIESVQIDKITSRQSPASVD
-103 AAAEPLKLATT
+103 VVEEPLNVATT
-114 QKIAAVMTANSEE
+114 QEFTTKSEE
-127 FEPSATEVAS
+127 LEPSVDDVV
-137 SQAPELGTAKEVEH
+137 LN
-151 EQQAQSQS
+151 
-159 QPQQKPQADV
+159 QPQEFESEHDV
-169 SLALADDKVDTVSEP
+169 EQESQRQQDESSVLADDLVNTSSEP
-184 SHSQPSHSQ
+184 SHSQSNRV
-193 PSSATSSVRSAE
+193 TSSVRSAE
-205 VTVAAPSALMMSER
+205 VTAAAPSALMMSER

-226 EGNASNGLNVQ
+226 ELNASNELKVQ

-245 NRLAP
+245 NRLTP
-250 KEQGQMAI
+250 QQQGQMAI

-263 TPKQLAKKRFTLAS
+263 TPKQLAQKRFILAN

-283 KLKEAIS
+283 KLKDAIS

-341 LLARVQQAAGQADLA
+341 LLARVQQASGKADLA

-385 QFSVSE
+385 QFSLSE
-391 QAYKQLLQQEPQQAK
+391 QAYRQLLQQEPQQAK

-417 QQQFTQARQAYRT
+417 QQQFPQARQAYRT

>member
-36 SSSHWLLFCGV
+36 TPFNGLLLCGV
-47 SLLLGGG
+47 SLLFGG
-54 AVYGWQFFMAKPA
+54 ALVYGWQLFMAKPA
-67 EATASAQV
+67 EATISAQTNG
-75 QEQHR
+75 QNESTQ
-80 FTAKTEPVRIDSVAS
+80 TQIEPVQVDKITSRQPPASVVVV
-95 NESAPNVD
+95 E
-103 AAAEPLKLATT
+103 EPLKVATT
-114 QKIAAVMTANSEE
+114 QEFTTKSEE
-127 FEPSATEVAS
+127 LEPSVDDVVLNQPQEFES
-137 SQAPELGTAKEVEH
+137 ENEVEQ
-151 EQQAQSQS
+151 ESQRQQDESS
-159 QPQQKPQADV
+159 
-169 SLALADDKVDTVSEP
+169 ALADDLVDTASEP
-184 SHSQPSHSQ
+184 SHSQSNRV
-193 PSSATSSVRSAE
+193 TSSVRSAE
-205 VTVAAPSALMMSER
+205 VTAAAPSALMMSER

-226 EGNASNGLNVQ
+226 ELNASNELKVQ

-245 NRLAP
+245 NRLTP
-250 KEQGQMAI
+250 QQQGQMAI

-263 TPKQLAKKRFTLAS
+263 TPKQLAQKRFTLAN

-283 KLKEAIS
+283 KLKDAIS

-341 LLARVQQAAGQADLA
+341 LLARVQQASGQADLA

-385 QFSVSE
+385 QFSLSE
-391 QAYKQLLQQEPQQAK
+391 QAYRQLLQQEPQQAK

-417 QQQFTQARQAYRT
+417 QQQFPQARQAYRT

>member
-36 SSSHWLLFCGV
+36 TPFNGLLLCGV
-47 SLLLGGG
+47 SLLFGG
-54 AVYGWQFFMAKPA
+54 ALVYGWQLFMAKPA
-67 EATASAQV
+67 EATISAQTNG
-75 QEQHR
+75 QNESTQ
-80 FTAKTEPVRIDSVAS
+80 TQIEPVQVDKITSRQSPASVDVV
-95 NESAPNVD
+95 E
-103 AAAEPLKLATT
+103 EPLNVATT
-114 QKIAAVMTANSEE
+114 QEFTTKSEE
-127 FEPSATEVAS
+127 LEPSVDDVV
-137 SQAPELGTAKEVEH
+137 LN
-151 EQQAQSQS
+151 
-159 QPQQKPQADV
+159 QPQEFESEHDV
-169 SLALADDKVDTVSEP
+169 EQESQRQQDESSALADDLVDTASEP
-184 SHSQPSHSQ
+184 SHSQSNRV
-193 PSSATSSVRSAE
+193 TSSVRSAE
-205 VTVAAPSALMMSER
+205 VTAAAPSALMMSER

-226 EGNASNGLNVQ
+226 ELNASNELKVQ
-237 EVKADAGT
+237 EVKADAGA
-245 NRLAP
+245 NRLMP
-250 KEQGQMAI
+250 QEQGQMAI

-263 TPKQLAKKRFTLAS
+263 TPKQLAQKRFTLAN

-283 KLKEAIS
+283 KLKDAIS

-341 LLARVQQAAGQADLA
+341 LLARVQQASGQADLA

-385 QFSVSE
+385 QFSLSE
-391 QAYKQLLQQEPQQAK
+391 QAYRQLLQQEPQQAK

-417 QQQFTQARQAYRT
+417 QQQFPQARQAYRT

>member
-36 SSSHWLLFCGV
+36 APFNGLLLCGV
-47 SLLLGGG
+47 SLLFGG
-54 AVYGWQFFMAKPA
+54 ALVYGWQLFMAKPA
-67 EATASAQV
+67 EAIISAQTNG
-75 QEQHR
+75 QNESTQ
-80 FTAKTEPVRIDSVAS
+80 TQIEPVQIDNITSIQSPASV
-95 NESAPNVD
+95 EVVE
-103 AAAEPLKLATT
+103 EPLNVATT
-114 QKIAAVMTANSEE
+114 QEFTTKSEE
-127 FEPSATEVAS
+127 LEPIVDDVVLNPPQEFESEN
-137 SQAPELGTAKEVEH
+137 EVEQ
-151 EQQAQSQS
+151 ESQRQQDESS
-159 QPQQKPQADV
+159 
-169 SLALADDKVDTVSEP
+169 ALADDLVDTASEP
-184 SHSQPSHSQ
+184 SPSQSNRV
-193 PSSATSSVRSAE
+193 TSSVRSAE
-205 VTVAAPSALMMSER
+205 VTAAAPSALMMSER

-226 EGNASNGLNVQ
+226 ELNASNELKVQ

-245 NRLAP
+245 NRLMP
-250 KEQGQMAI
+250 QEQGQMAI

-263 TPKQLAKKRFTLAS
+263 TPKQLAQKRFTLAS

-283 KLKEAIS
+283 KLKDAIS

-341 LLARVQQAAGQADLA
+341 LLARVQQASGKADLA

-391 QAYKQLLQQEPQQAK
+391 QAYRQLLQQEPQQAK

>member
-24 AQPQVQYLARRR
+24 AQPQVQYLARKRAPFNGLLLCGL
-36 SSSHWLLFCGV
+36 SLLF
-47 SLLLGGG
+47 GG
-54 AVYGWQFFMAKPA
+54 ALVYGWQLFMVKPA
-67 EATASAQV
+67 EATISAQTNG
-75 QEQHR
+75 QNESTQ
-80 FTAKTEPVRIDSVAS
+80 TQIEPVQIDNITSRQPSASVDVV
-95 NESAPNVD
+95 E
-103 AAAEPLKLATT
+103 EPLNVAATQEFT
-114 QKIAAVMTANSEE
+114 TKSEE
-127 FEPSATEVAS
+127 LEPSVDDVVLNQPQEFES
-137 SQAPELGTAKEVEH
+137 ENEVEQ
-151 EQQAQSQS
+151 ESQRQQDDSS
-159 QPQQKPQADV
+159 
-169 SLALADDKVDTVSEP
+169 ALADDLVDTSSEP
-184 SHSQPSHSQ
+184 SHSQSNRV
-193 PSSATSSVRSAE
+193 TSSVRSAE
-205 VTVAAPSALMMSER
+205 VTAAAPSALMMSER

-226 EGNASNGLNVQ
+226 ELNASNELKVQ

-245 NRLAP
+245 NRLTP
-250 KEQGQMAI
+250 QQQGQMAI

-263 TPKQLAKKRFTLAS
+263 TPKQLAQKRFTLAS

-283 KLKEAIS
+283 KLKDAIS

-318 LAKASEVLQQG
+318 LAKASEVLLQG

-341 LLARVQQAAGQADLA
+341 LLARVQQASGQADLA

-362 IPDTHPLARQ
+362 IPDMHPLARQ

-385 QFSVSE
+385 QFSLSE
-391 QAYKQLLQQEPQQAK
+391 QAYRQLLQQEPQQAK

-417 QQQFTQARQAYRT
+417 QQQFPQARQAYRT